1 MMICNEISHVPHIE
15 TGENKSV
22 SKIDL
27 NLKSSTPIGQWIKS
41 CEQKIVRWMFLR
53 KMSNC

>member
-41 CEQKIVRWMFLR
+41 CEQKIVSWMFLR